1 MTNKVYAVVPAA
13 GIGSRM
19 QADRPKQYLTLGDQT
34 ILEHT
39 LQRILSFALIE
50 SIAVPVASHDTYFD
64 NFEIS
69 KYPKILKCAGGSERF
84 ESVLNGLNHLLK
96 NGATES
102 DWVMVHDAA
111 RPCITQLDLQNLY
124 DARSEHGS
132 ILGVQ
137 VRDTMKRTDDNANVL
152 NTVERENLWHA
163 LTPQLAPIGVLKQCI
178 DECVAKGKLV
188 TDEASALEFCG
199 LQPKMVAGHPSNI
212 KVTRPDDLIMAQA
225 FIKDIR

>member
-1 MTNKVYAVVPAA
+1 
-13 GIGSRM
+13 
-19 QADRPKQYLTLGDQT
+19 
-34 ILEHT
+34 
-39 LQRILSFALIE
+39 
-50 SIAVPVASHDTYFD
+50 
-64 NFEIS
+64 
-69 KYPKILKCAGGSERF
+69 
-84 ESVLNGLNHLLK
+84 
-96 NGATES
+96 
-102 DWVMVHDAA
+102 MVHDAA
-111 RPCITQLDLQNLY
+111 RPCITQLDLQHLY
-124 DARSEHGS
+124 DARSGQGS

-137 VRDTMKRTDDNANVL
+137 VRDTMKRTDDNATVL
-152 NTVERENLWHA
+152 NTVARENLWHA